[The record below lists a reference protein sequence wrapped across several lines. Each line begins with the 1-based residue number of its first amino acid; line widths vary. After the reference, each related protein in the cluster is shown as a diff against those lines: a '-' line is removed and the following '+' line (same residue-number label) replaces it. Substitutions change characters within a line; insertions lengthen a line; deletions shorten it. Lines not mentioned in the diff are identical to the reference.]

1 MKQGITLLALVTMFF
16 TGGSSFAAN
25 VSTLEQI
32 QKTGEIRI
40 GYRKNEPPMSFL
52 NKNNQP
58 VGYSIELCLN
68 IVNDVKGLLKNPN
81 IATKYIPVTASN
93 RFDALENNSI
103 DILCGSTTKT
113 LSRSEK
119 VDFTQLSFITGAD
132 LVSLKSA
139 RIASVSGLKGKK
151 VAVVKDTTTM
161 VSLEKALK
169 SLKSDAKIVVV
180 NSAEEGMEAVLNG
193 KVDAFSSDQIVL
205 VGLIITNKKAEKFA
219 LSDKVFTYEPF
230 ALAVRRNDSEFRL
243 IADRAL
249 SRINRS
255 GHISKIYDTWFG
267 RYIDEVPSLLKAMYI
282 LNSTPE

>member
-1 MKQGITLLALVTMFF
+1 MKQGITLITLITLLL
-16 TGGSSFAAN
+16 TGGSSFASN

-32 QKTGEIRI
+32 KKTGEIRI
-40 GYRKNEPPMSFL
+40 GYRKDEPPMSFL

-68 IVNDVKGLLKNPN
+68 IVNEVKGILKNPN
-81 IATKYIPVTASN
+81 IATKYVPVTASN
-93 RFDALENNSI
+93 RFDALKNNSI

-113 LSRSEK
+113 LSRSEQ
-119 VDFTQLSFITGAD
+119 VDFTQLSFVTGAD

-139 RIASVSGLKGKK
+139 RIASVSELKGKK
-151 VAVVKDTTTM
+151 VAVVKDTTTLA
-161 VSLEKALK
+161 SLKKAL
-169 SLKSDAKIVVV
+169 DALGGDAEVVVV
-180 NSAEEGMEAVLNG
+180 NSAKEGMDLVLKG

-205 VGLIITNKKAEKFA
+205 VGLIITNKDADKLA

-255 GHISKIYDTWFG
+255 GHIGKIYNTWFG
-267 RYIDEVPSLLKAMYI
+267 RYIKEVPGLLKAMYI

>member
-1 MKQGITLLALVTMFF
+1 MKYGITLLALLSLLFSGATLA
-16 TGGSSFAAN
+16 GEI
-25 VSTLEQI
+25 STLEQI
-32 QKTGEIRI
+32 KKTGEIRI

-68 IVNDVKGLLKNPN
+68 IVNDIKGVLKNPN
-81 IATKYIPVTASN
+81 ITTKYVPVTASS
-93 RFDALENNSI
+93 RFDALKNNSI

-113 LSRSEK
+113 LSRSEQ
-119 VDFTQLSFITGAD
+119 VDFTQLSFVTGAD

-139 RIASVSGLKGKK
+139 RIESVSALKGKK

-161 VSLEKALK
+161 TSLKKALK
-169 SLKSDAKIVVV
+169 TLDSDAKIVVV
-180 NSAEEGMEAVLNG
+180 NSSKEGMDAVLKG
-193 KVDAFSSDQIVL
+193 KVAAFSSDQIVL
-205 VGLIITNKKAEKFA
+205 VGLIITNENAAKFA

-230 ALAVRRNDSEFRL
+230 ALAVRQNDSEFRL
-243 IADRAL
+243 IADRSL

-255 GHISKIYDTWFG
+255 GHIAKIYNTWFG
-267 RYIDEVPSLLKAMYI
+267 SYIKEVPGQLKAMYI